1 MTGYVIYSFSGM
13 EILLGKDRAMRNKQM
28 KIKLKKYI
36 AQAALVIAALTPA
49 AFFIGLRQGG

>member
-1 MTGYVIYSFSGM
+1 M